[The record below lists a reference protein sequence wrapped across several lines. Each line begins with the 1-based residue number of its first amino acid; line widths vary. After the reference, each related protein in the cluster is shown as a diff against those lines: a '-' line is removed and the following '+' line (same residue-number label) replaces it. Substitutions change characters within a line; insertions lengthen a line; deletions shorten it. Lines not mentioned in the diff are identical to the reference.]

1 MRVVIQRVSSASVEV
16 NGKVITAIGK
26 GLLILTGTEEE
37 DTPADV
43 NWLCSKIAKLRIFD
57 DHEGVMNLP
66 VTEAKGEI
74 LLVSQ
79 FTLHAS
85 TKKGNRPSYIRAARP
100 GKALLLYNL
109 FISTLSRESGTEVKT
124 GVFGAMMNVALINSG
139 PVTILMD
146 SKNKE

>member
-16 NGKVITAIGK
+16 KGKVIAAIRN
-26 GLLILTGTEEE
+26 GLLILTGIEEE